1 MNFKMHLQLFLRSF
15 FLQTSWNYVKYQNI
29 GLTFVMW
36 PFLKQLYK
44 DKPSELPSVLER
56 YLEAFNTQPMMASFC
71 FGALAKQEERLL
83 EHQSLEELELNLA
96 EWDATRRSLSI
107 TTASIGDRLF
117 WGALKPLTLLL
128 ALFICLFLGINFFE
142 PEMIQTVPSAYIVA
156 AIAAAFICFNAVA
169 LFVKWIG
176 ISLGYNSTEKACFGL
191 INFDWNKTIYHAKR
205 IGVFFTIALLLFGA
219 YHFLKDLDYIN
230 NVHFWARLC
239 LIITFVGCSLLAR
252 KLRVPNM
259 YLYMAA
265 VVIFTIVSSF

>member
-44 DKPSELPSVLER
+44 DKPTELPSVLER

-71 FGALAKQEERLL
+71 FGALAKQEEQMVQQ
-83 EHQSLEELELNLA
+83 QSLRELEFNLA
-96 EWDATRRSLSI
+96 QWDTTRRTLSI

-128 ALFICLFLGINFFE
+128 ALFICLCLQINFFE
-142 PEMIQTVPSAYIVA
+142 PELVQTVPSAYIIA
-156 AIAAAFICFNAVA
+156 AIGAAFVCFNAVA

-176 ISLGYNSTEKACFGL
+176 ISLGYHAAENACFGL
-191 INFDWNKTIYHAKR
+191 VHFDWNKTIYYAKR
-205 IGVFFTIALLLFGA
+205 LGELFTVALLLFGA
-219 YHFLKDLDYIN
+219 YHFLKDLGSVHD
-230 NVHFWARLC
+230 VHFLARAL
-239 LIITFVGCSLLAR
+239 LITAFVSCSLLAR

-259 YLYMAA
+259 YVYIAA
-265 VVIFTIVSSF
+265 VVIFTIVSLF